1 MGLAPSLTDERQRTR
16 EGELGRSA
24 SLLQPA
30 PLSATSLAMLQQQAG
45 DNYDEYRHNTAVWLS
60 PASLPAGIGRRFSAR
75 ILTRGAASDG
85 GAVRAAGGVMG
96 VAERQEGSDDD
107 DDALSVAHSLPS
119 QVRGRCRV
127 CDRMRG

>member
-85 GAVRAAGGVMG
+85 GVVGGVMG
-96 VAERQEGSDDD
+96 VAGQQGGSDDD
-107 DDALSVAHSLPS
+107 DDAVSVAHSLPS